1 MRNVD
6 SQYDAI
12 QNDNALMY
20 NIISKLFIDMDFYC
34 HVKQRKSMQDD
45 QAVS

>member
-1 MRNVD
+1 MSNVE
-6 SQYDAI
+6 SQYDAF

-20 NIISKLFIDMDFYC
+20 HFIFKLFKDMDFYC
-34 HVKQRKSMQDD
+34 HVKQRKSMLDD